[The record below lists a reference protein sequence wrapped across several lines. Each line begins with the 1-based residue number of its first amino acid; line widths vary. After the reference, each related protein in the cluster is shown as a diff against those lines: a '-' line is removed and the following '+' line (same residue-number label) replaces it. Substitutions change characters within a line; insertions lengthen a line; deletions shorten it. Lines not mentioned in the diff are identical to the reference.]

1 MSFNHGFASLQILD
15 NFFLYY
21 LLENVLVHCQDPLYY
36 IVMRCVSF
44 PEPQIIL
51 GRMTFLKH
59 TETLSNQMEACALH
73 FSQHGTHTS
82 PRIDYLPNYCPQRR
96 RLDLRSVVDG
106 AVFFCSS
113 EVWVVYNHMSEE
125 AQGKSS
131 LSASCSF
138 LSSKGTL
145 LVCPTY
151 SPTAFFLPDD

>member
-51 GRMTFLKH
+51 GRMTLLKH
-59 TETLSNQMEACALH
+59 TETLSSQMEACALH
-73 FSQHGTHTS
+73 FSQYDTHLLELITCL
-82 PRIDYLPNYCPQRR
+82 ITV
-96 RLDLRSVVDG
+96 LREGGLISG
-106 AVFFCSS
+106 QLQMGLFSSAVLKSGLFIIT
-113 EVWVVYNHMSEE
+113 SEE

-138 LSSKGTL
+138 LSSEGML